1 MKLNKQIRI
10 LCLLLICTVLTGISQ
25 PASAAV
31 TAERIL
37 RRMGNLTQIP
47 NKNLLIAQDS
57 KTEKWGVYDTD
68 ANIVIPLAHENI
80 QYVAY
85 DVLSVSSLPE
95 KNNSKRRK
103 ILLEEVN
110 CHAVMTLDD
119 KVLTD
124 YSYGVIKA
132 YSPQWIAGWVLE
144 GGTTAD
150 HDFILD
156 RTFYLKIRRCDIF
169 YRGTDSTQ
177 TDTPDVRLIA
187 SLTRDQFKDA
197 KAHGEYISIQN
208 RDSGIT
214 VYNNNADIVDIG
226 AKNLNSS
233 VYGIKNWM
241 LINLATG
248 EMLMDGCSEVS
259 EAQTEDELLL
269 IATRIDFQGRKNN
282 TLITTDGETVI
293 PMCNAKISSVSRDY
307 ALITSNDNGKNGLYS
322 CRERR
327 MILPCEYDEI
337 LENKNAVDRFNGHG
351 YIVVKLDEQY
361 YCYELATRTLIP
373 VTDFETNSKID
384 RNGPVFFTSSK
395 EGKTTTTKYAAPDGK
410 VKSMYGTISKSRG
423 SGYLLIAKFSIG
435 TSVINWYG
443 NNYLPQ
449 YYSKII
455 ITDDDRI
462 IVNVANSGY
471 DLYRIPE

>member
-1 MKLNKQIRI
+1 MKLNKQIRL

-169 YRGTDSTQ
+169 TAARI
-177 TDTPDVRLIA
+177 RLKRMH
-187 SLTRDQFKDA
+187 LT
-197 KAHGEYISIQN
+197 
-208 RDSGIT
+208 SG
-214 VYNNNADIVDIG
+214 
-226 AKNLNSS
+226 
-233 VYGIKNWM
+233 
-241 LINLATG
+241 
-248 EMLMDGCSEVS
+248 
-259 EAQTEDELLL
+259 
-269 IATRIDFQGRKNN
+269 
-282 TLITTDGETVI
+282 
-293 PMCNAKISSVSRDY
+293 
-307 ALITSNDNGKNGLYS
+307 
-322 CRERR
+322 
-327 MILPCEYDEI
+327 
-337 LENKNAVDRFNGHG
+337 
-351 YIVVKLDEQY
+351 
-361 YCYELATRTLIP
+361 
-373 VTDFETNSKID
+373 
-384 RNGPVFFTSSK
+384 
-395 EGKTTTTKYAAPDGK
+395 
-410 VKSMYGTISKSRG
+410 
-423 SGYLLIAKFSIG
+423 
-435 TSVINWYG
+435 
-443 NNYLPQ
+443 
-449 YYSKII
+449 
-455 ITDDDRI
+455 
-462 IVNVANSGY
+462 
-471 DLYRIPE
+471 